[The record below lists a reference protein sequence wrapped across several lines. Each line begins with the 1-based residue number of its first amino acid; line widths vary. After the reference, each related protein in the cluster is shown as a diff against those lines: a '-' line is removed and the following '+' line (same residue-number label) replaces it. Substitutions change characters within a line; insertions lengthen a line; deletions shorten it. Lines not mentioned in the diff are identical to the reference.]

1 MSKSLYEEAIADAKQ
16 LREMAEQ
23 NAKNQ
28 IIEAITPKIQLLIE
42 KQLVGEDLEDLEVG
56 EIEDEALTSL
66 LPDEASL
73 VPGEE
78 EGIAVLDL
86 DALASAVPSEDLVSV
101 QGTTISVDAD
111 AGATIDVAADG
122 SIGVATDGV
131 DISVHGESEVLDDE
145 IEDEDLLL
153 SKESVRALVNLI
165 HGTSGRKKISEM
177 KKRLGVLHRR
187 ARRFARVLEAANLTY
202 LSLSQRKL
210 ACKHYRNLLHET
222 ITLRD
227 QVILTE
233 GESEFKGLQKQI
245 DQIVKEIRT
254 MSRRR
259 NKILTRLFET
269 AEDEKNGTKAED
281 DENAAPE
288 ELDELDA
295 ILTLEPADEDEAV
308 EVEDL
313 LADLEIEV
321 NLEEPVETVEVEA
334 GEEEEVG
341 EEEVEIELEGDE
353 LEETSYEI
361 DESMLRR
368 ELRRMRRLREQ
379 EESDAVDAS
388 PASGGLDG
396 DVVEVDDEDLL
407 NALADELGD
416 PGVPAPTVESR
427 RRARRVAEAR
437 RRRAVHG
444 RRTNRRTNKTNES
457 RKTRALQRKLVEY
470 KKAVTSL
477 RDQLI
482 EMNLFNAKLLYANK
496 LMQNRN
502 VTSKQQ
508 RAIVEALD
516 NAKTLREAKLL
527 YKSLTTS
534 FKKRSGKMLSEG
546 RIAKTLGSSSRST
559 RSAAPSNNGNEVD
572 RWAVLAG
579 ITNKDN

>member
-28 IIEAITPKIQLLIE
+28 IIEAITPKIQRLIE
-42 KQLVGEDLEDLEVG
+42 KQLVGEGLETEEL
-56 EIEDEALTSL
+56 EDEALSSL
-66 LPDEASL
+66 LPDDLEA
-73 VPGEE
+73 VADAEVGDV
-78 EGIAVLDL
+78 AVLDL
-86 DALASAVPSEDLVSV
+86 DAMALPPAPEELSIPA
-101 QGTTISVDAD
+101 GTTISVDAD
-111 AGATIDVAADG
+111 AGADINVAGDG
-122 SIGVATDGV
+122 SIGLAADGV
-131 DISVHGESEVLDDE
+131 EISVNGESDVLDDE

-165 HGTSGRKKISEM
+165 HGTEGRKKINEM
-177 KKRLGVLHRR
+177 KKQLNVLHRR
-187 ARRFARVLEAANLTY
+187 VRRFARILEAANLDRLTE
-202 LSLSQRKL
+202 SQRKL
-210 ACKHYRNLLHET
+210 ACKHYRNLLRET

-233 GESEFKGLQKQI
+233 GESEFKGLQKQT
-245 DQIVKEIRT
+245 DQIVKEIRK

-259 NKILTRLFET
+259 NSKILNRIFET
-269 AEDEKNGTKAED
+269 AEED
-281 DENAAPE
+281 NKE

-295 ILTLEPADEDEAV
+295 ILTLEPADDDEAV

-321 NLEEPVETVEVEA
+321 NLEEPVETVETGA
-334 GEEEEVG
+334 EEEVEVEEEGG
-341 EEEVEIELEGDE
+341 EEEVELELEYDAVG
-353 LEETSYEI
+353 ETYEI
-361 DESMLRR
+361 DEGMLRR

-388 PASGGLDG
+388 PAPGGLDG
-396 DVVEVDDEDLL
+396 EVVEVDDEDLL

-427 RRARRVAEAR
+427 RRVKRVAEAR
-437 RRRAVHG
+437 RRRAARNH
-444 RRTNRRTNKTNES
+444 RTNEG

-534 FKKRSGKMLSEG
+534 LNKRSGGTLSEG
-546 RIAKTLGSSSRST
+546 RVAKTLGSSSRST
-559 RSAAPSNNGNEVD
+559 RSANPVNNGNEVD

-579 ITNKDN
+579 IANKDN

>member
-1 MSKSLYEEAIADAKQ
+1 MSKSLYEEAIADARQ

-28 IIEAITPKIQLLIE
+28 IIEAITPKIQQLIE
-42 KQLVGEDLEDLEVG
+42 KQLVGEGLEAEELD
-56 EIEDEALTSL
+56 DEALASL
-66 LPDEASL
+66 LPGDIEIVDDEGAGD
-73 VPGEE
+73 V
-78 EGIAVLDL
+78 AVLDL
-86 DALASAVPSEDLVSV
+86 DAMAFPPASEEFPSPE
-101 QGTTISVDAD
+101 GTTISVDAD
-111 AGATIDVAADG
+111 AGVDIDVAGDG
-122 SIGVATDGV
+122 SIGIAADGV
-131 DISVHGESEVLDDE
+131 EINVNGESDMLDDE

-165 HGTSGRKKISEM
+165 HGTKGRKKINEM
-177 KKRLGVLHRR
+177 KKQLSTLHRR
-187 ARRFARVLEAANLTY
+187 VRRFAAILEGANLNQLT
-202 LSLSQRKL
+202 SSQRKL
-210 ACKHYRNLLHET
+210 ACKHYRNLLRET

-233 GESEFKGLQKQI
+233 GESEFKGLQKQT
-245 DQIVKEIRT
+245 DQIIKEIRK

-259 NKILTRLFET
+259 NSKILNRIFET
-269 AEDEKNGTKAED
+269 ADEKSK
-281 DENAAPE
+281 E

-295 ILTLEPADEDEAV
+295 ILTLEPADEDEAA

-313 LADLEIEV
+313 LADLEIDV
-321 NLEEPVETVEVEA
+321 NLEEPVETVET
-334 GEEEEVG
+334 GEEEEVEVEEEEG
-341 EEEVEIELEGDE
+341 GEEEEVELELEYGAVG
-353 LEETSYEI
+353 ETYEI
-361 DESMLRR
+361 DEGMLRR

-388 PASGGLDG
+388 PAPGGLDG
-396 DVVEVDDEDLL
+396 EVVEVDDEDLL

-416 PGVPAPTVESR
+416 PGVPEPTVESR
-427 RRARRVAEAR
+427 RRAKRVAEVR
-437 RRRAVHG
+437 RRRAARAH
-444 RRTNRRTNKTNES
+444 RTNES
-457 RKTRALQRKLVEY
+457 RKTRALQKKLVEY

-534 FKKRSGKMLSEG
+534 LNKRSGRTLSEG

-559 RSAAPSNNGNEVD
+559 RSANPVNNGNEVD

-579 ITNKDN
+579 IANKDN

>member
-28 IIEAITPKIQLLIE
+28 IIEAITPKIQQLIE
-42 KQLVGEDLEDLEVG
+42 KQLVGEDLDAEELD
-56 EIEDEALTSL
+56 DEALTSL
-66 LPDEASL
+66 LPGDLEVLSDES
-73 VPGEE
+73 E
-78 EGIAVLDL
+78 EGEDIAVLDL
-86 DALASAVPSEDLVSV
+86 DAMAPFSGVEELPSLD
-101 QGTTISVDAD
+101 GTTISVDAD
-111 AGATIDVAADG
+111 AGAEIGVAADG
-122 SIGVATDGV
+122 SVGIAAGGIEITVNGEA
-131 DISVHGESEVLDDE
+131 DILDDE
-145 IEDEDLLL
+145 LEDEDLLL

-165 HGTSGRKKISEM
+165 HGTDGRKKISEM
-177 KKRLGVLHRR
+177 KKYLKILHRR
-187 ARRFARVLEAANLTY
+187 IRRFAVVLETANLNRLT
-202 LSLSQRKL
+202 LSQRKL
-210 ACKHYRNLLHET
+210 ACKHYRNLLRET

-259 NKILTRLFET
+259 NSKILSRIFET
-269 AEDEKNGTKAED
+269 ADEKSK
-281 DENAAPE
+281 E

-295 ILTLEPADEDEAV
+295 ILTLEPADEDEAD

-313 LADLEIEV
+313 LADLEIDV
-321 NLEEPVETVEVEA
+321 NLEEPVETVET
-334 GEEEEVG
+334 GT
-341 EEEVEIELEGDE
+341 EEEVEVEEETEGDE
-353 LEETSYEI
+353 EEVELDLEGHSGVEETYEI
-361 DESMLRR
+361 DEGMLRQ

-388 PASGGLDG
+388 PAPGGLDG
-396 DVVEVDDEDLL
+396 EVVEVDDEDLL

-416 PGVPAPTVESR
+416 PGVPEPKVESS
-427 RRARRVAEAR
+427 RRARRVAETR
-437 RRRAVHG
+437 RRRAVHS
-444 RRTNRRTNKTNES
+444 RKTNES

-470 KKAVTSL
+470 KRAVTSL

-534 FKKRSGKMLSEG
+534 LNKRSGRTLSEG
-546 RIAKTLGSSSRST
+546 RVAKTLGSSSRST
-559 RSAAPSNNGNEVD
+559 RSASPANNGNEVD